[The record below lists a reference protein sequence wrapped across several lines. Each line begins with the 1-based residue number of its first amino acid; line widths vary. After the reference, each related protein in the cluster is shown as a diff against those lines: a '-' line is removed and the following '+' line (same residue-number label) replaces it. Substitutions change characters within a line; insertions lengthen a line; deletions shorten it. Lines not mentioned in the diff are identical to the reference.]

1 MNQTFYIMASLAIAM
16 LAACIVLGVVIAFLE
31 RRVEQLLNKLE
42 DLKKQKKVEEPK
54 RTLTLK
60 PKEKSISE
68 GLWDSVKK

>member
-16 LAACIVLGVVIAFLE
+16 LVVCIVLGAVIAFLE
-31 RRVEQLLNKLE
+31 RRLEQLLDKLE

-68 GLWDSVKK
+68 CLWDSIK

>member
-1 MNQTFYIMASLAIAM
+1 MNQIFYIMASLAIAM

-54 RTLTLK
+54 HTLTLK

-68 GLWDSVKK
+68 GLWDSIK

>member
-31 RRVEQLLNKLE
+31 RRVEQLLNRLE

-54 RTLTLK
+54 RTPPLK

-68 GLWDSVKK
+68 GLWDSIK

>member
-16 LAACIVLGVVIAFLE
+16 LVVCIVLGVVIAFLE
-31 RRVEQLLNKLE
+31 RRIEQLLDKIE

-68 GLWDSVKK
+68 GLWDSIK

>member
-16 LAACIVLGVVIAFLE
+16 LVVCIILGVVIAFLE
-31 RRVEQLLNKLE
+31 RRLEQLLDKLE

-68 GLWDSVKK
+68 GLWDSIK

>member
-1 MNQTFYIMASLAIAM
+1 MNQIFYIMASLAIAM
-16 LAACIVLGVVIAFLE
+16 LVVCIVLGIVIAFLE
-31 RRVEQLLNKLE
+31 RRLEQLLDKLE

-68 GLWDSVKK
+68 GLWDSIK